1 MHFVGVT
8 ARWLQSIEP
17 RIPSWSWQRF
27 CHTVHGRFGR
37 EQHELLIHK
46 LFHIRQTSTVQDYV
60 DRFSELVDVLVT
72 YEHTTDPIYYT
83 MHFIDGLRDDSKSDI
98 LVQRPGDLDTA
109 CALALL
115 QEEADSSKRRD
126 SRGLDASWSGRSQM
140 KQLQAPPPRWDKSLG
155 GEPVISKQ
163 THANATPTA
172 PDSVA
177 SDSQVASLRAYRLA
191 HGLLC

>member
-1 MHFVGVT
+1 M
-8 ARWLQSIEP
+8 
-17 RIPSWSWQRF
+17 
-27 CHTVHGRFGR
+27 
-37 EQHELLIHK
+37 
-46 LFHIRQTSTVQDYV
+46 
-60 DRFSELVDVLVT
+60 T

-98 LVQRPGDLDTA
+98 LVQQPGDLDTA

-172 PDSVA
+172 PDSVT
-177 SDSQVASLRAYRLA
+177 SDSRVASLRAYRLA
-191 HGLLC
+191 HGLYRFCAEKWVKGHICSSTVQLYAMQELWDMLLPDKQESEFRRRI